1 MLKDLLLAKP
11 KSRIPKFCPEF
22 CWFFFAEFVR
32 QFEKIA
38 CKAAERLQYFKKV
51 PVLMFFLLFSSN
63 ERLSN
68 PKKNWWWVLG
78 WKTFRRERRI
88 FFTNSEE
95 LESRST
101 QETLGVN
108 LNPKTWVIMDTRF
121 LFVPFFCQNVCFGVS
136 ESWHFPFLQKRL
148 FGHERLVLNIGE
160 RRVLVLWET
169 SGFLKDAFLGFRGW
183 WWGRRIYTKH
193 FLLPGVLINGNW
205 C

>member
-68 PKKNWWWVLG
+68 PKIKIGGGFLG
-78 WKTFRRERRI
+78 ERRFGVKDEC
-88 FFTNSEE
+88 FFTNSGE
-95 LESRST
+95 LENRST

-169 SGFLKDAFLGFRGW
+169 SGFLKDSFLGFRGW
-183 WWGRRIYTKH
+183 WWGRHIYTNIFF
-193 FLLPGVLINGNW
+193 FLLF
-205 C
+205 